1 MILFSAKTILK
12 TWFRFCG
19 TMFSL
24 VVSKSSHRVCR
35 LQAAKPTGCFYMPY
49 AHDMREKPVRREIV
63 EFIRPADNRPLL
75 RKPWLFRR
83 IALQQRG
90 PMLLFACKGAYG
102 PRRLWARSSTSGSM
116 KKSLADAQLLRHV
129 HLHAE
134 GLHIVKE
141 DKPGAAVR
149 AIGKVTGAERT
160 AEVGGPAFRQGMQP
174 GRASGRWP
182 LLRRERG

>member
-1 MILFSAKTILK
+1 MRAPASSAARSPRLPARTETRDTIDFVLGKNDLK

-116 KKSLADAQLLRHV
+116 KNPWRMPSFSAMSIFMRRVCTSSKRTNREPLS
-129 HLHAE
+129 
-134 GLHIVKE
+134 
-141 DKPGAAVR
+141 VR
-149 AIGKVTGAERT
+149 
-160 AEVGGPAFRQGMQP
+160 
-174 GRASGRWP
+174 
-182 LLRRERG
+182 

>member
-1 MILFSAKTILK
+1 MSEVHVKEGESLDSALKRFKRSCAKAGVLAEVRKRECYESPSVKRRKKSEAARKNRNKRYYDFVLGKNDLK

-83 IALQQRG
+83 IALQ
-90 PMLLFACKGAYG
+90 
-102 PRRLWARSSTSGSM
+102 
-116 KKSLADAQLLRHV
+116 
-129 HLHAE
+129 
-134 GLHIVKE
+134 
-141 DKPGAAVR
+141 
-149 AIGKVTGAERT
+149 
-160 AEVGGPAFRQGMQP
+160 
-174 GRASGRWP
+174 
-182 LLRRERG
+182 